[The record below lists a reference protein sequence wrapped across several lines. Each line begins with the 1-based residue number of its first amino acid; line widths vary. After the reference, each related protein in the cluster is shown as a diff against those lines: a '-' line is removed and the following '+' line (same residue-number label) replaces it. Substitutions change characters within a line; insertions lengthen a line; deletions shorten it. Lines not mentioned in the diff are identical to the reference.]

1 MLSEREAGRM
11 RKQPQISLRQR
22 IVGAASL
29 LAIALLFLIV
39 SPASGL
45 APALVID
52 LTPATDTNAVGTDHT
67 VTATVT
73 DNGSPI
79 DGASIHFAVTGDGT
93 PTPASGNDVTDSNG
107 VATFTFSNAAAGTN
121 TITACVE
128 VNVNQAC
135 GAGETADTAMKDWEV
150 PVADAIDLAPATAAN
165 AVGTTHDVTATVT
178 DQFGEPFAGAG
189 MNFAV
194 GGGGTPTPASGD
206 RTSNANGEAV
216 FSFSNNTV
224 ATNTVTA
231 C

>member
-1 MLSEREAGRM
+1 M
-11 RKQPQISLRQR
+11 RPQPNDRRRSWLAMAT
-22 IVGAASL
+22 VLAA
-29 LAIALLFLIV
+29 AALLFV
-39 SPASGL
+39 VAPSASGL

-79 DGASIHFAVTGDGT
+79 DGASIHFAVTGEGT

-107 VATFTFSNAAAGTN
+107 KATFTFSNAAAGTN

-150 PVADAIDLAPATAAN
+150 PIADAIDLAPATATN
-165 AVGTTHDVTATVT
+165 AVGTTHD
-178 DQFGEPFAGAG
+178 GH
-189 MNFAV
+189 
-194 GGGGTPTPASGD
+194 
-206 RTSNANGEAV
+206 R
-216 FSFSNNTV
+216 
-224 ATNTVTA
+224 
-231 C
+231 